1 MGTWAI
7 EIETRERF
15 KFGRNW
21 QKFLDSLDDSRI
33 AASEE
38 ALREMLEVSNL
49 EGMTFVDA
57 GSGSGLS
64 SLAAMR
70 LGATRVYSFDFDPDS
85 VACTRELRRRYYP
98 NSTNWVVEE
107 GSVLDEDFLKGWV
120 HLTLCILGVFCITPD
135 RCGAHSTIF
144 RCWLGLVAG
153 FLSRSITTKGR
164 FLRHGGG

>member
-7 EIETRERF
+7 EIESRERF
-15 KFGRNW
+15 KFGHNW
-21 QKFLDSLDDSRI
+21 QKFLETLDDSRI

-38 ALREMLEVSNL
+38 ALREMLEVANL

-85 VACTRELRRRYYP
+85 VACTRELRRRHYP
-98 NSTNWVVEE
+98 NSANWVVEE
-107 GSVLDEDFLKGWV
+107 GSVLDEGFLQG
-120 HLTLCILGVFCITPD
+120 LGTFDIVYSWGVLITPD

-144 RCWLGLVAG
+144 RYWLGLAAG